1 MWYVIFSNDLLLI
14 GQPQELAYNFI
25 ESSKQIISLL
35 LLFRKSQNFIDLKN
49 LVTSY
54 KPGTC
59 TLMR

>member
-35 LLFRKSQNFIDLKN
+35 LLFRKSQNVIDLKN
-49 LVTSY
+49 VVTAYGLVHVH
-54 KPGTC
+54 
-59 TLMR
+59 